1 MRDVCLFSLLT
12 SIMAIALIS
21 ALSIRSY
28 KQSKRKNNMQYTIIA
43 TVTKIDKNGVY
54 IKGVGKYLFEDSN
67 KKLWNLL
74 EETPMPPIVQEQ
86 VAQTKTKLIDLQK
99 PLNIQCL
106 KVINCILF
114 ANAMLQRKP
123 LKLLINEI
131 GDPSNP
137 TYSIVAVEVP

>member
-43 TVTKIDKNGVY
+43 TVTKIDKKGVY

-74 EETPMPPIVQEQ
+74 EETKENHPTSIELGKQIELSMKDSLAESLLA
-86 VAQTKTKLIDLQK
+86 VALLHKR
-99 PLNIQCL
+99 PL
-106 KVINCILF
+106 
-114 ANAMLQRKP
+114 
-123 LKLLINEI
+123 LLAIEVDDK
-131 GDPSNP
+131 GK
-137 TYSIVAVEVP
+137 YSITAVEVP

>member
-74 EETPMPPIVQEQ
+74 EETEGKHPTSIELGKQIELSMKDSLAEYLLA
-86 VAQTKTKLIDLQK
+86 VALLHKR
-99 PLNIQCL
+99 PL
-106 KVINCILF
+106 
-114 ANAMLQRKP
+114 
-123 LKLLINEI
+123 LLAIEVDDK
-131 GDPSNP
+131 GK
-137 TYSIVAVEVP
+137 YSITAVEVP